1 MSTDKNKSVNVSVDT
16 KIQSNDVL
24 SGLCQTFHRSFKYDE
39 NIATSLSSPVKMAG
53 TKKITPVVSNKNNQL
68 LPTTDDPFFF
78 PCFF

>member
-1 MSTDKNKSVNVSVDT
+1 MSTEKNNSVNVSVDT
-16 KIQSNDVL
+16 NIQETNVL
-24 SGLCQTFHRSFKYDE
+24 SGICKSFHRSFKYDE

-78 PCFF
+78 H